1 VLREHPAC
9 RSASNLQADTL
20 VTHFDNIRP
29 KDGNGKKANNNKAV
43 NDGHGQESI
52 LQ

>member
-1 VLREHPAC
+1 VLREHPV
-9 RSASNLQADTL
+9 RSSAANFKAYAL
-20 VTHFDNIRP
+20 VTHFGNVRP
-29 KDGNGKKANNNKAV
+29 KDGNGKKANNDKAV